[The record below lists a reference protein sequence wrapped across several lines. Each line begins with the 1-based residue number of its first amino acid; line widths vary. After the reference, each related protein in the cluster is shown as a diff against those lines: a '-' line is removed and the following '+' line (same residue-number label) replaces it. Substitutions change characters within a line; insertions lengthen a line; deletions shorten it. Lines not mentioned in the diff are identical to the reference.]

1 MKKFQKKALVKEE
14 KKKIIYAVCGESLKA
29 SVKIGGRKRTINRDH
44 RGPVNLSACIF
55 ANNSA
60 ASMRIAGS
68 N

>member
-1 MKKFQKKALVKEE
+1 MRYLKKKFT
-14 KKKIIYAVCGESLKA
+14 YAVCGESLKA
-29 SVKIGGRKRTINRDH
+29 SVKMDGKKRIINRDH

-60 ASMRIAGS
+60 ASMRVAGS